1 MRADELRLAVAGHE
15 FRVDDLVA
23 GPRIDRLYEGCETEV
38 HREHILPGVRF
49 HCVEDRLLAAS
60 DDYSPVPAADAQLHQ
75 VLLERPV
82 EIPLLVRVML
92 EEVEVS
98 TSVVVEGEGG

>member
-23 GPRIDRLYEGCETEV
+23 GPRIDRLYEVCETEV

-60 DDYSPVPAADAQLHQ
+60 DDDSLVPAADRQLHH
-75 VLLERPV
+75 VPLERPV
-82 EIPLLVRVML
+82 EIPLIVRLML
-92 EEVEVS
+92 EEPDES
-98 TSVVVEGEGG
+98 TCVDVD